1 MSRNKKSRT
10 PGLAGQSDLIIVRER
25 SESDVE
31 GRLRKKLKKHKG
43 LKSGNRHSSSSNQQE
58 KVAAAVRDPRLG
70 SKKKIPLIVNESKKA
85 SKAER
90 RILAEK
96 ELESLE
102 NDAQLNVLLDR
113 IDNGEKLGA
122 GLQKYVD
129 DKLDRIEILM
139 KQLGIYDD
147 IDGSDTDE
155 ELDTVPQVTI
165 AEPKPK
171 KKVALS
177 DDELLAQFENMNLDN
192 LKE

>member
-1 MSRNKKSRT
+1 MSRNKKSRA
-10 PGLAGQSDLIIVRER
+10 PGLAGQSDVIIVRER

-43 LKSGNRHSSSSNQQE
+43 LKSGNRHSSGSTQQE
-58 KVAAAVRDPRLG
+58 KAAAAVRDPRLG
-70 SKKKIPLIVNESKKA
+70 SKKKIPLIVNEVKKA

-90 RILAEK
+90 RVLAEK

-113 IDNGEKLGA
+113 IDDGERLGA

-129 DKLDRIEILM
+129 EKLDRIEALM

-147 IDGSDTDE
+147 IDDSDDE
-155 ELDTVPQVTI
+155 DETESESQVI
-165 AEPKPK
+165 MSAPKAK
-171 KKVALS
+171 KKLALS
-177 DDELLAQFENMNLDN
+177 DDELLSQFENMNLDN